1 MPAASSIE
9 AAEKTGLPVAGEHP
23 ADLLAAASAV
33 LGFVNRA
40 IADCSRLDLDESD
53 IYGLS
58 LIIDSVQ
65 QSVDQSIKLL

>member
-1 MPAASSIE
+1 MPAASSVE
-9 AAEKTGLPVAGEHP
+9 AAEKTGLPVVGEHP

-40 IADCSRLDLDESD
+40 IADCSRLDLDAND

-65 QSVDQSIKLL
+65 QSIDQSIKTL